1 MRYFIEELA
10 QWVSRHENRPEN
22 KAKACYSLTL
32 AILLDTLH

>member
-10 QWVSRHENRPEN
+10 QWVSHHENRPET
-22 KAKACYSLTL
+22 KAQACYSSAL